1 MLRILSLDLPLNRGN
16 LVWVSLLS
24 MSQLMIKRFKIIKET
39 QIDQSFENY
48 FEEKL
53 IYLDESIRDVL
64 VSYTPPKVIINPS
77 LR

>member
-1 MLRILSLDLPLNRGN
+1 MLRILSLDLPLNRGH